1 MSDLIF
7 RTLSEHSE
15 ALRKK
20 EYSARELT
28 HAYLSRIEES
38 NAELGAFLTVLAD
51 SALQEADAVDK
62 RRQSGEALSPLAGIP
77 MALKDNICTKNIPT
91 TCGSRM
97 LEGYRPPYDATVTE
111 RLRQAGTVLL
121 GKTNMDEF
129 GMGSTTE
136 HSAFKITKNP
146 LDPSLVPGGSSGGS
160 AAAVAAYQVP
170 LALGSDTGGSIRQPA
185 AFCGLCGLRPT
196 YGAVSRYGLVVYAS
210 SFDQIGPLT
219 HTVRDCAM
227 ATEAILGR
235 DPRDATSKDHPTPY
249 FTKDLD
255 GGVQGMRIGLL
266 STPYVDSA
274 FADVRRALGEAARTL
289 SSLGAAVEEMSL
301 PSFRFA
307 TAAYGVMASAE
318 ASSNLARFDGVRYGK
333 RGTDCEDTEALF
345 CRSRSEGLGAEVK
358 RRILLGTYVLSE
370 GYYDAYYKKARAAR
384 SLLCKEALGALCR
397 YDLLLLPTAPTPPYS
412 LGTKKDDPVLRLSE
426 DLFCLLAPLCGLPA
440 LALPFEKTE
449 KGLPLSVQLVGRPFD
464 EATLLRAGYALESA
478 ASSSERRPS

>member
-38 NAELGAFLTVLAD
+38 DAELGAFLTVLAD

-62 RRQSGEALSPLAGIP
+62 RRQSGEALFPLAGIP

-170 LALGSDTGGSIRQPA
+170 LALGSDTGGSILQPA

-196 YGAVSRYGLVVYAS
+196 YGAVSRYGLVAYAS

-255 GGVQGMRIGLL
+255 GGVRGMRIGLL
-266 STPYVDSA
+266 SAPYVDSA

-384 SLLCKEALGALCR
+384 SLLCKEALDALCR